1 MRNTSFWWI
10 MLLMMLL
17 IDLYIFIAIRSS
29 LFAYSSQRN
38 RSLFAIGYWS
48 VTVLMLGTLLLIPNL
63 PDHDAG
69 RLRRS
74 VVFTI
79 IFAFFLAKILAAVFF
94 LADDIRRLT
103 QWVGGKLFSAGN
115 NEVGEVSGADTET
128 ISRSNFLSWLG
139 VAAGGTIFSTFI
151 FGMGNKY
158 NYKIKKVPLTY
169 PNLPEGFRGFRMIQI
184 SDVHSGS
191 FNNKAAVNRGIDMI
205 LNAKPDLIVFTG
217 DLVNNIASEM
227 EHYTEVFSRLKA
239 PMGVFSTLGNH
250 DYGDYH
256 RWKDAAE
263 KNANLERLKQIH
275 GQMGW
280 RLLLDEHLPLERNGS
295 QIGLLGVQNIS
306 GKARFH
312 SYGNMAKAA
321 EGASQYPFKI
331 LLSHDPSHW
340 DAEVNTR
347 YPDIDLMLSGHTHG
361 MQFGVELP
369 WFRWSPVQYV
379 YKQWAG
385 LYEKGHQKLYVNRGF
400 GFIGY
405 PGRVGILPEITIFE
419 FQ

>member
-1 MRNTSFWWI
+1 MRNASFWWV
-10 MLLMMLL
+10 MLLIMLL

-29 LFAYSSQRN
+29 LFAYSSQKN
-38 RSLFAIGYWS
+38 RGLFALIYWS
-48 VTVLMLGTLLLIPNL
+48 VTFLALGTLLLIPYL

-74 VVFTI
+74 VIFTI
-79 IFAFFLAKILAAVFF
+79 IFALFLAKILAALFF
-94 LADDIRRLT
+94 LIDDIRRLA
-103 QWVGGKLFSAGN
+103 QWVGGKLFSSVN
-115 NEVGEVSGADTET
+115 NEVGEVSGADAET
-128 ISRSNFLSWLG
+128 ITRSNFLTWLG
-139 VAAGGTIFSTFI
+139 VAAGGTIFSSFI
-151 FGMGNKY
+151 FGMTNKY
-158 NYKIKKVPLTY
+158 NYKIRKIRLTY
-169 PNLPEGFRGFRMIQI
+169 PNLPEGFRGFRMLQI
-184 SDVHSGS
+184 SDIHSGS
-191 FNNKAAVNRGIDMI
+191 FSNKAAVNRGIDMI
-205 LNAKPDLIVFTG
+205 LGEKPDLIVFTG

-227 EHYTEVFSRLKA
+227 EHYIDVFSRLKA

-256 RWKDAAE
+256 HWKDGAE
-263 KNANLERLKQIH
+263 KTANLERLKQIH

-295 QIGLLGVQNIS
+295 QIGLIGVQNIS

-321 EGASQYPFKI
+321 EGAARYPFKI

>member
-1 MRNTSFWWI
+1 
-10 MLLMMLL
+10 MLLVMLL

-29 LFAYSSQRN
+29 LFAYSSQKN
-38 RSLFAIGYWS
+38 RTIFAVSYWGITLLS
-48 VTVLMLGTLLLIPNL
+48 LGTLLLIPYL
-63 PDHDAG
+63 PNHDAG

-74 VVFTI
+74 ILFTI
-79 IFAFFLAKILAAVFF
+79 IFALFLGKILAAVFF
-94 LADDIRRLT
+94 LMDDIRRLA
-103 QWVGGKLFSAGN
+103 QWVGGKLFSAN
-115 NEVGEVSGADTET
+115 NEVGEVSGADAET
-128 ISRSNFLSWLG
+128 ISRSNFLTWLG
-139 VAAGGTIFSTFI
+139 VAAGGTIFSSFLL
-151 FGMGNKY
+151 GMSNKY
-158 NYKIKKVPLTY
+158 NYRIKKISLAY
-169 PNLPEGFRGFRMIQI
+169 PHLPEGFRGFRMIQI
-184 SDVHSGS
+184 SDIHSGS
-191 FNNKAAVNRGIDMI
+191 FNNKAAVNKGIDMI
-205 LNAKPDLIVFTG
+205 LKEQPDLIVFTG

-227 EHYTEVFSRLKA
+227 EHYIDTFSRLKA

-256 RWKDAAE
+256 HWKDAAE
-263 KNANLERLKQIH
+263 KAANLERLKAIH
-275 GQMGW
+275 AQMGW
-280 RLLLDEHLPLERNGS
+280 RLLLDEHLPLERNGA
-295 QIGLLGVQNIS
+295 QIGLIGVQNIS

-321 EGASQYPFKI
+321 AGAAQYPFRI

-347 YPDIDLMLSGHTHG
+347 YPDVDLMLSGHTHG

-385 LYEKGHQKLYVNRGF
+385 LYEKGGQKLYVNRGF

-405 PGRVGILPEITIFE
+405 PGRVGILPEITVFE

>member
-10 MLLMMLL
+10 MLLVMLL

-29 LFAYSSQRN
+29 LFAYSSQKN
-38 RSLFAIGYWS
+38 RTLFAIGYWG
-48 VTVLMLGTLLLIPNL
+48 VTALAMGTLLIIPNL

-74 VVFTI
+74 VIFTI
-79 IFAFFLAKILAAVFF
+79 VFALFLAKILAAVFF
-94 LADDIRRLT
+94 LMDDIRRLA
-103 QWVGGKLFSAGN
+103 QWVGGKLFSSH
-115 NEVGEVSGADTET
+115 NEVGEVSGADAET
-128 ISRSNFLSWLG
+128 ISRSNFLTWLG
-139 VAAGGTIFSTFI
+139 VAAGGTIFSSFI
-151 FGMGNKY
+151 FGMTNKY
-158 NYKIKKVPLTY
+158 NYKIKRIPLAY
-169 PNLPEGFRGFRMIQI
+169 PNLPAGFKGFRMIQI
-184 SDVHSGS
+184 SDIHSGS
-191 FNNKAAVNRGIDMI
+191 FSNKAAVNRGIDMI
-205 LNAKPDLIVFTG
+205 LNEKPDLIVFTG

-227 EHYTEVFSRLKA
+227 EHYIDVFSRLRA

-250 DYGDYH
+250 DYGDYKS
-256 RWKDAAE
+256 WNGTAE
-263 KNANLERLKQIH
+263 KTANLERLKAIH
-275 GQMGW
+275 AQMGW
-280 RLLLDEHLPLERNGS
+280 RLLMDEHLPLERNGAR
-295 QIGLLGVQNIS
+295 IGLIGVQNIS

-321 EGASQYPFKI
+321 EGSGTYPFKI

-385 LYEKGHQKLYVNRGF
+385 LYEKGSQKLYVNRGF

-405 PGRVGILPEITIFE
+405 PGRVGILPEITVFE